1 MITPTDVGFVLP
13 ELVVL
18 GTALALLLLAA
29 ISRSDHRWASVSL
42 ALTGNGLAALLMLT
56 RAPADQTSIQVFAGQ
71 LVIDGYSTFFRT
83 LFLILASLAIAFGA
97 QRFSS
102 APLRDFTA
110 LIEFSLLGMMLLVGA
125 TDWALVFIAIET
137 MAIPVYVLAGLT
149 RFQRSSLEA
158 AMKYFVLG
166 AFASAI
172 LIYGIAWSYGLTGT
186 TNLAATAAE
195 VKDRG
200 NDAWILFAVAL
211 ILVAL
216 GFKVAAVPFHA
227 WTPDAYQG
235 APTPAAAFMSVGPK
249 VAAMALLVRVVSLAF
264 EPVAANTAMVLA
276 IIATATMVVG
286 NLVAI
291 SQTDIKR
298 LLGYSSIAHTGYMLV
313 GVAATQQTGDTTTF
327 IGIPSVLF
335 YGFVYAF
342 MTFGAFAVAYVVE
355 SQTGSNALEAFRGL
369 AHRAMLPAV
378 AMAIFMLALTGVP
391 PLSGFLGK
399 LYILQSAV
407 DAGLGWLAVI
417 LVATSVLSAF
427 YYLRVVVL
435 MFMEDPNADD
445 TPVSDSHQA
454 TVFTAD
460 SHSAV
465 IVIVAAATVALG
477 ILGGGLITWAQAAAS
492 SSLL

>member
-13 ELVVL
+13 EIVVL

-29 ISRSDHRWASVSL
+29 ISRADHRWASVSL

-56 RAPADQTSIQVFAGQ
+56 RTPADQTSIQVFAGQ

-110 LIEFSLLGMMLLVGA
+110 LIEFSLLGMMLLVGSA
-125 TDWALVFIAIET
+125 DWALVFIAIET

-149 RFQRSSLEA
+149 RFQRVSLEA

-235 APTPAAAFMSVGPK
+235 APTPAAAFMSVG
-249 VAAMALLVRVVSLAF
+249 AYSLR
-264 EPVAANTAMVLA
+264 ERMMHNQP
-276 IIATATMVVG
+276 
-286 NLVAI
+286 
-291 SQTDIKR
+291 
-298 LLGYSSIAHTGYMLV
+298 
-313 GVAATQQTGDTTTF
+313 
-327 IGIPSVLF
+327 
-335 YGFVYAF
+335 
-342 MTFGAFAVAYVVE
+342 
-355 SQTGSNALEAFRGL
+355 
-369 AHRAMLPAV
+369 
-378 AMAIFMLALTGVP
+378 
-391 PLSGFLGK
+391 
-399 LYILQSAV
+399 
-407 DAGLGWLAVI
+407 
-417 LVATSVLSAF
+417 
-427 YYLRVVVL
+427 
-435 MFMEDPNADD
+435 
-445 TPVSDSHQA
+445 
-454 TVFTAD
+454 
-460 SHSAV
+460 
-465 IVIVAAATVALG
+465 
-477 ILGGGLITWAQAAAS
+477 
-492 SSLL
+492 

>member
-1 MITPTDVGFVLP
+1 
-13 ELVVL
+13 
-18 GTALALLLLAA
+18 
-29 ISRSDHRWASVSL
+29 
-42 ALTGNGLAALLMLT
+42 
-56 RAPADQTSIQVFAGQ
+56 
-71 LVIDGYSTFFRT
+71 
-83 LFLILASLAIAFGA
+83 
-97 QRFSS
+97 
-102 APLRDFTA
+102 
-110 LIEFSLLGMMLLVGA
+110 
-125 TDWALVFIAIET
+125 
-137 MAIPVYVLAGLT
+137 
-149 RFQRSSLEA
+149 
-158 AMKYFVLG
+158 
-166 AFASAI
+166 
-172 LIYGIAWSYGLTGT
+172 
-186 TNLAATAAE
+186 
-195 VKDRG
+195 
-200 NDAWILFAVAL
+200 
-211 ILVAL
+211 
-216 GFKVAAVPFHA
+216 
-227 WTPDAYQG
+227 
-235 APTPAAAFMSVGPK
+235 
-249 VAAMALLVRVVSLAF
+249 
-264 EPVAANTAMVLA
+264 MVLA
-276 IIATATMVVG
+276 IIATATMIVG

-355 SQTGSNALEAFRGL
+355 NQTGSNALEAFRGL

-399 LYILQSAV
+399 LYLLQSAV
-407 DAGLGWLAVI
+407 DADLGWLAVI

-435 MFMEDPNADD
+435 MFMEDPNADE
-445 TPVSDSHQA
+445 TLVSDSRQA

-465 IVIVAAATVALG
+465 IVVVAAATVVLG
-477 ILGGGLITWAQAAAS
+477 VLGGGLITWAQAAAS

>member
-13 ELVVL
+13 EIVVL

-29 ISRSDHRWASVSL
+29 ISRADHRWASVSL

-56 RAPADQTSIQVFAGQ
+56 RTPADQTSIQVFAGQ

-110 LIEFSLLGMMLLVGA
+110 LIEFSLLGMMLLVGSA
-125 TDWALVFIAIET
+125 DWALVFIAIET

-149 RFQRSSLEA
+149 RFQRVSLEA

-276 IIATATMVVG
+276 IIATATMIVG

-355 SQTGSNALEAFRGL
+355 NQTGSNALEAFRGL

-399 LYILQSAV
+399 LYLLQSAV
-407 DAGLGWLAVI
+407 DADLGWLAVI

-435 MFMEDPNADD
+435 MFMEDPNADE
-445 TPVSDSHQA
+445 TLVSDSRQA

-465 IVIVAAATVALG
+465 IVVVAAATVVLG
-477 ILGGGLITWAQAAAS
+477 VLGGGLITWAQAAAS